1 MNGEYALV
9 FMFGAIVGMFLFLG
23 IDLIID
29 PVGPVALS
37 GASAVCES
45 HGLVLDDFEYHR
57 VSRVFEFVKC
67 LESPVDNS
75 FYFENIGGN

>member
-1 MNGEYALV
+1 MVLFTFV
-9 FMFGAIVGMFLFLG
+9 DIIV
-23 IDLIID
+23 D
-29 PVGPVALS
+29 PLADVALS

>member
-1 MNGEYALV
+1 MDNEIISIAFGV
-9 FMFGAIVGMFLFLG
+9 FVGFILFGVVNIVV
-23 IDLIID
+23 D
-29 PVGPVALS
+29 PLADVALS

-67 LESPVDNS
+67 LESPVDS
-75 FYFENIGGN
+75 GFYFENIGGA